1 MIHTSTAVDNFYVVD
16 VKNTPSRSK
25 DVDEETE
32 FVQRIY
38 GASLIRSACL
48 LLRSPL
54 SVVITAQT
62 LLHRFYTKKSL
73 TDYDVKLVATASIA

>member
-1 MIHTSTAVDNFYVVD
+1 MKLKCAALEGTATPKLVVCGRVRTIMIHTSTAVDNFYVVD

-38 GASLIRSACL
+38 GA
-48 LLRSPL
+48 
-54 SVVITAQT
+54 
-62 LLHRFYTKKSL
+62 
-73 TDYDVKLVATASIA
+73 